1 MFSRSSSTIANLRP
15 PLELRLELAERARAL
30 RIARNLRQA
39 DLAERSGVTLASL
52 RRFERDGEISLKNL
66 MLIAIALNRAQDFDA
81 VFAQNIETDLFRPEP
96 KQRQRA
102 RK

>member
-1 MFSRSSSTIANLRP
+1 M
-15 PLELRLELAERARAL
+15 ELRLELAERARAL

-39 DLAERSGVTLASL
+39 DLAMRSGVTLASL

>member
-1 MFSRSSSTIANLRP
+1 MFSRSSSTIANLRS

-66 MLIAIALNRAQDFDA
+66 MLIAIALNRAQDFDE

>member
-1 MFSRSSSTIANLRP
+1 MSVVNNLLP
-15 PLELRLELAERARAL
+15 PKDIRLDIAERFKRVRL
-30 RIARNLRQA
+30 DRNMSQA
-39 DLAERSGVTLASL
+39 QLAERSGVSLGSL
-52 RRFERDGEISLKNL
+52 RRFESEGEISLKSL
-66 MLIAIALNRAQDFDA
+66 VLLAIALNRAQDFDA

>member
-1 MFSRSSSTIANLRP
+1 MSSRSSSTIANLRS

-81 VFAQNIETDLFRPEP
+81 VFSQNIETDLFRPEP

>member
-1 MFSRSSSTIANLRP
+1 MFSRSSSTIANLRS

-81 VFAQNIETDLFRPEP
+81 VFAQNTETDLFRPEP